1 MKVYQLPEASRI
13 ARGKPIVNLLPH
25 MESGERI
32 SAVLPLQNFDQE
44 GFVLLA
50 TARGLVKKTPLREY
64 SRPRSTGIIGID
76 LMDDDALVGVAI
88 TDGRQDIMLASS
100 TGKMA
105 RFQESQV
112 RSMGRVSRGVIGMRL
127 KGDARVIAL
136 LVAND
141 GLVLSA
147 TENGYGKCTRIEDF
161 PCKGR
166 GGQGV
171 ISIQTSER
179 NGAVVSALLM
189 DGNEEMMLITNG
201 GKLVRTRVAEVS
213 VLGRNTQGV
222 KLISLASDERLV
234 GVGRVVDLDVTEVL
248 DAPLNGQLEADSP
261 NGAVADGAAPSQAID
276 DAQNDAQNEDAA
288 GADVED

>member
-1 MKVYQLPEASRI
+1 
-13 ARGKPIVNLLPH
+13 VNLLPH
-25 MESGERI
+25 MENGERI

-136 LVAND
+136 IVADD

-222 KLISLASDERLV
+222 KLISLATDEQLV
-234 GVGRVVDLDVTEVL
+234 GVGRVVDLDVSEVL
-248 DAPLNGQLEADSP
+248 DAPPSDQLEADSSD
-261 NGAVADGAAPSQAID
+261 GAVADDAAPSQAID
-276 DAQNDAQNEDAA
+276 DEHNDEHDEDAA